1 MTQTISG
8 KFGRYEILTEIARGG
23 MATVYHAHDPRFE
36 RDVAIKV
43 LPQALLHDPQ
53 FRTRFER
60 EAKVIARLEHPA
72 IVPVYDFGEEDGQPY
87 IIMRFMSGGDLS
99 EMIARGPMSLDE
111 TAKIISRLAPA
122 LDAAHALDIIHR
134 DIKPGN
140 VLFDRYSNAY
150 LSDFGIARIISEDQA
165 ATITG
170 GAIIG
175 TPAYMSPEQVQGMK
189 TISGRTD
196 IYALG
201 ILIYQMLTGERPY
214 QADSTAQLMMMHI
227 LEPVPKILEKR
238 PDLAPIL
245 DDVIAKAIAKEPE
258 ARFASVSELSEALES
273 IARGEPYQIS
283 SPASDLLVSPDNP
296 ELVKAQAVTILSPQD
311 TDTLPSDAP
320 IPSPATSPTRGEPR
334 SRTRRNL
341 YIVFVIA
348 LLVLIF
354 GTIAFFGLTGN
365 GGWAL
370 LSPATETPTSTIEPS
385 ATNTPFQATDTLV
398 NPTDTAP
405 APTLPILVPTDTE
418 EAVPEAT
425 ETPTATPEPLVIGG
439 ADKIAF
445 LEDSEIWA
453 ANLDGSELQQ
463 LTVDGTVKKGLQW
476 SPDGKSIQYII
487 GKCVNSVSIEDNV
500 ISQIA
505 CFNNAGELKSFQTS
519 PDGNKVA
526 ISLDNQLYIVP
537 YELEQLSAATKHSDL
552 RQMAECEHFAHYK
565 PFFVKLAQWSN
576 DANLLGTIIMATTGD
591 LIQIIAVDQCVE
603 FPKRLYSIPRAPY
616 PEDFKVNPGIRNF
629 GWDGD
634 SLFIFNSLNRR
645 NGFGNLYRYNMG
657 LIEEGKIFSEILNPI
672 NGKCCYRNSSYS
684 PDGKYLL
691 FAYQENTGD
700 GIQFYL
706 IQDGLIGTG
715 VQYEPLA
722 LPEIIASGESSY
734 PILRASEGQR

>member
-1 MTQTISG
+1 M
-8 KFGRYEILTEIARGG
+8 
-23 MATVYHAHDPRFE
+23 
-36 RDVAIKV
+36 
-43 LPQALLHDPQ
+43 
-53 FRTRFER
+53 
-60 EAKVIARLEHPA
+60 
-72 IVPVYDFGEEDGQPY
+72 
-87 IIMRFMSGGDLS
+87 
-99 EMIARGPMSLDE
+99 
-111 TAKIISRLAPA
+111 
-122 LDAAHALDIIHR
+122 
-134 DIKPGN
+134 
-140 VLFDRYSNAY
+140 
-150 LSDFGIARIISEDQA
+150 
-165 ATITG
+165 
-170 GAIIG
+170 
-175 TPAYMSPEQVQGMK
+175 
-189 TISGRTD
+189 
-196 IYALG
+196 
-201 ILIYQMLTGERPY
+201 
-214 QADSTAQLMMMHI
+214 
-227 LEPVPKILEKR
+227 
-238 PDLAPIL
+238 
-245 DDVIAKAIAKEPE
+245 
-258 ARFASVSELSEALES
+258 
-273 IARGEPYQIS
+273 
-283 SPASDLLVSPDNP
+283 
-296 ELVKAQAVTILSPQD
+296 
-311 TDTLPSDAP
+311 
-320 IPSPATSPTRGEPR
+320 
-334 SRTRRNL
+334 
-341 YIVFVIA
+341 
-348 LLVLIF
+348 LIF

-398 NPTDTAP
+398 IPTDTAP

-425 ETPTATPEPLVIGG
+425 ETPTATPEPLVVGG

-576 DANLLGTIIMATTGD
+576 DTNLLGTIIMATTGD

-672 NGKCCYRNSSYS
+672 NGKCCYRDSSYS

>member
-227 LEPVPKILEKR
+227 LEPVPKIFSKN
-238 PDLAPIL
+238 DPIL
-245 DDVIAKAIAKEPE
+245 P
-258 ARFASVSELSEALES
+258 
-273 IARGEPYQIS
+273 PYS
-283 SPASDLLVSPDNP
+283 
-296 ELVKAQAVTILSPQD
+296 
-311 TDTLPSDAP
+311 
-320 IPSPATSPTRGEPR
+320 
-334 SRTRRNL
+334 
-341 YIVFVIA
+341 
-348 LLVLIF
+348 
-354 GTIAFFGLTGN
+354 
-365 GGWAL
+365 
-370 LSPATETPTSTIEPS
+370 
-385 ATNTPFQATDTLV
+385 
-398 NPTDTAP
+398 
-405 APTLPILVPTDTE
+405 
-418 EAVPEAT
+418 
-425 ETPTATPEPLVIGG
+425 
-439 ADKIAF
+439 
-445 LEDSEIWA
+445 
-453 ANLDGSELQQ
+453 
-463 LTVDGTVKKGLQW
+463 
-476 SPDGKSIQYII
+476 
-487 GKCVNSVSIEDNV
+487 
-500 ISQIA
+500 
-505 CFNNAGELKSFQTS
+505 
-519 PDGNKVA
+519 
-526 ISLDNQLYIVP
+526 
-537 YELEQLSAATKHSDL
+537 
-552 RQMAECEHFAHYK
+552 M
-565 PFFVKLAQWSN
+565 
-576 DANLLGTIIMATTGD
+576 M
-591 LIQIIAVDQCVE
+591 
-603 FPKRLYSIPRAPY
+603 
-616 PEDFKVNPGIRNF
+616 
-629 GWDGD
+629 
-634 SLFIFNSLNRR
+634 
-645 NGFGNLYRYNMG
+645 
-657 LIEEGKIFSEILNPI
+657 
-672 NGKCCYRNSSYS
+672 
-684 PDGKYLL
+684 
-691 FAYQENTGD
+691 
-700 GIQFYL
+700 
-706 IQDGLIGTG
+706 
-715 VQYEPLA
+715 
-722 LPEIIASGESSY
+722 
-734 PILRASEGQR
+734 